1 MTDDAPRITS
11 DAPRGG
17 GAEATASESI
27 EPWLMALLVCP
38 VDHGAVRGDGAALV
52 CAVCGRRYP
61 VRDGVPV
68 MLADEAE

>member
-1 MTDDAPRITS
+1 
-11 DAPRGG
+11 
-17 GAEATASESI
+17 
-27 EPWLMALLVCP
+27 MALLVCP
-38 VDHGAVRGDGAALV
+38 VDHGAVHGDGNALV